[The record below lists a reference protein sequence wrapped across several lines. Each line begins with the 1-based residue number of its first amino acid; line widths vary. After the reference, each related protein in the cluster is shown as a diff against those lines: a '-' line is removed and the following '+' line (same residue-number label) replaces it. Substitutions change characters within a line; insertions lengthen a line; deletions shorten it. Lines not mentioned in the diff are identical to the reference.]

1 MIHTSASLQ
10 IRFENISEHIL
21 TLSRDGLSTIA
32 MIHSGASAEQMR
44 WVKWEGVLVR
54 LKRGYF
60 LMEGRLSPPTS
71 NRRTSPT
78 PRSPGHS
85 LDIMDQDLGYNGP
98 ERWP

>member
-1 MIHTSASLQ
+1 M
-10 IRFENISEHIL
+10 RFENISEHIL
-21 TLSRDGLSTIA
+21 TLSRDGLSTSA

-60 LMEGRLSPPTS
+60 LMEGRLSPPAS

-85 LDIMDQDLGYNGP
+85 WDIMDQDLGYNGP
-98 ERWP
+98 EQKKVT